1 MFHKNYLFIFISI
14 LLAFIISSFYNK
26 NMDLHFLMLFIVLSL
41 FFYIVFYYLGS
52 TRESYNNYEKKYKH
66 NYNSYDNLN
75 NHILRDHLED
85 SEHIEEEIGKKEY
98 EDKLQRKY
106 LENQQMEEEENNDY
120 PQHIYKEKKV
130 NKLYSY
136 KMHEEEEEEN
146 KLYPKQMQ
154 EEEMNNIPQNEIV
167 KPDINKILL
176 ENPISKTTSPLN
188 INISYNSQN
197 SINELDNIDKD
208 YKPYKPYKDNNDN
221 KNKSKNLGS
230 YCDNSRVYNN
240 SDWIY
245 GSNAWSND
253 PDYYIP
259 SKGCNNKYEKDNNCV
274 TEVPQPLNELINTRK
289 YRENKNVCPLMV
301 NTPWTEYKTGD
312 SEPEPYNL

>member
-1 MFHKNYLFIFISI
+1 MFNKNYLFIFISI
-14 LLAFIISSFYNK
+14 LLAFIISCFYNK
-26 NMDLHFLMLFIVLSL
+26 NIGLNFLMIFIVLSL

-52 TRESYNNYEKKYKH
+52 TKESYADYDDYNKFYTNNY
-66 NYNSYDNLN
+66 NTYDDFN
-75 NHILRDHLED
+75 NHILRDHLEE
-85 SEHIEEEIGKKEY
+85 SENVEEEINQKRYKNNFL
-98 EDKLQRKY
+98 KKY
-106 LENQQMEEEENNDY
+106 LENQQIEEELNNVY
-120 PQHIYKEKKV
+120 PSQIEEEVSNINPQQIQEEV
-130 NKLYSY
+130 NK
-136 KMHEEEEEEN
+136 
-146 KLYPKQMQ
+146 
-154 EEEMNNIPQNEIV
+154 IPY

-176 ENPISKTTSPLN
+176 ENPIDKTISPIN

-197 SINELDNIDKD
+197 SINELDNNEKKNDID
-208 YKPYKPYKDNNDN
+208 YKPYRDNTNN

-245 GSNAWSND
+245 GSNAWTND

-259 SKGCNNKYEKDNNCV
+259 NKGCSNKYEKDNNCI

-289 YRENKNVCPLMV
+289 YKENKNVCPLMI

>member
-1 MFHKNYLFIFISI
+1 MFNKNYLFIFISI

-26 NMDLHFLMLFIVLSL
+26 NMDINFLMLFIVLSL
-41 FFYIVFYYLGS
+41 FFYIIFYYLGS
-52 TRESYNNYEKKYKH
+52 SRESYSDYKRFYKH
-66 NYNSYDNLN
+66 NYHTYDNLN
-75 NHILRDHLED
+75 NHILRDNLEE
-85 SEHIEEEIGKKEY
+85 SEHVEEEIGHKEY
-98 EDKLQRKY
+98 KSNLQKKK
-106 LENQQMEEEENNDY
+106 LENHQIEEEVNNY
-120 PQHIYKEKKV
+120 HSQPI
-130 NKLYSY
+130 
-136 KMHEEEEEEN
+136 
-146 KLYPKQMQ
+146 Q
-154 EEEMNNIPQNEIV
+154 EEVNNIPYNEIV

-176 ENPISKTTSPLN
+176 EDPISKTISPLN

-197 SINELDNIDKD
+197 SINELDNKD
-208 YKPYKPYKDNNDN
+208 YKPYKPYKDNTDNTDN

-245 GSNAWSND
+245 GSNAWTND

-259 SKGCNNKYEKDNNCV
+259 NKGCSNKYEKDNNCI
-274 TEVPQPLNELINTRK
+274 TEVSQPLNELINTRK
-289 YRENKNVCPLMV
+289 YKENKNVCPLMI

>member
-1 MFHKNYLFIFISI
+1 MFNKNYLFIFISI
-14 LLAFIISSFYNK
+14 LLAFIISTFYNK
-26 NMDLHFLMLFIVLSL
+26 NMDITFLMMFILLSL

-52 TRESYNNYEKKYKH
+52 TRESYSDYNRFYTNNYH
-66 NYNSYDNLN
+66 SYDNLN
-75 NHILRDHLED
+75 NHILRNTLEE
-85 SEHIEEEIGKKEY
+85 SEDIEEEIHQKEY
-98 EDKLQRKY
+98 KY
-106 LENQQMEEEENNDY
+106 NLPKKHLETQQVEEETSNSNPQQIKEEEENN
-120 PQHIYKEKKV
+120 
-130 NKLYSY
+130 
-136 KMHEEEEEEN
+136 
-146 KLYPKQMQ
+146 
-154 EEEMNNIPQNEIV
+154 IPYNEIV
-167 KPDINKILL
+167 KPDINKIFL
-176 ENPISKTTSPLN
+176 ENPISKTASPLN

-197 SINELDNIDKD
+197 SINELDNNEKKNDKD
-208 YKPYKPYKDNNDN
+208 CKYSNNNDN
-221 KNKSKNLGS
+221 NNNNNNNNNDKKNSKNLGS

-259 SKGCNNKYEKDNNCV
+259 NKGCSNKYEKDNNCI

-289 YRENKNVCPLMV
+289 YKENKNVCPLMI

>member
-1 MFHKNYLFIFISI
+1 MFNKNYLFIFISI

-26 NMDLHFLMLFIVLSL
+26 NMGLNFLMLFIVLSL
-41 FFYIVFYYLGS
+41 FLYIVFYYLGS
-52 TRESYNNYEKKYKH
+52 TRESYADYNKFYTN

-75 NHILRDHLED
+75 NHILRDHLEE
-85 SEHIEEEIGKKEY
+85 SENVEEEINQKGHKDNRPKKY
-98 EDKLQRKY
+98 R
-106 LENQQMEEEENNDY
+106 ENKQMKEEEI
-120 PQHIYKEKKV
+120 H
-130 NKLYSY
+130 SY
-136 KMHEEEEEEN
+136 H
-146 KLYPKQMQ
+146 PSQMQ
-154 EEEMNNIPQNEIV
+154 EEEIHSYNPSQMQEEEINQEANNSYPSQIKQEEEEANNV

-176 ENPISKTTSPLN
+176 ENPIGKTTSPLN

-197 SINELDNIDKD
+197 SINELDNNEKKNDNN
-208 YKPYKPYKDNNDN
+208 YKPYKDNTNN
-221 KNKSKNLGS
+221 QNKSKNLGS
-230 YCDNSRVYNN
+230 YCENTRVYNN

-245 GSNAWSND
+245 GSNAWTND

-259 SKGCNNKYEKDNNCV
+259 NKGCSNKYEKDNNCI

-289 YRENKNVCPLMV
+289 YKENKNVCPLMI

>member
-1 MFHKNYLFIFISI
+1 
-14 LLAFIISSFYNK
+14 
-26 NMDLHFLMLFIVLSL
+26 MDLNFLMIFIVLSL
-41 FFYIVFYYLGS
+41 FFYVVFYYLGN
-52 TRESYNNYEKKYKH
+52 TRENYADYNKFYTNNYH
-66 NYNSYDNLN
+66 SYDNLN
-75 NHILRDHLED
+75 NHILRDHLEE
-85 SEHIEEEIGKKEY
+85 SEYIEEENGKKEY
-98 EDKLQRKY
+98 KNHKIEEKI
-106 LENQQMEEEENNDY
+106 NQEEYRHNLHQIEEEVSNIHPSQIQEETNNY
-120 PQHIYKEKKV
+120 PSQI
-130 NKLYSY
+130 
-136 KMHEEEEEEN
+136 
-146 KLYPKQMQ
+146 Q
-154 EEEMNNIPQNEIV
+154 EEEVNKIPYNEIV

-176 ENPISKTTSPLN
+176 ENPIGKTTSPLN

-197 SINELDNIDKD
+197 SINELDNNEKKNDID
-208 YKPYKPYKDNNDN
+208 YKPYRDNTNN

-245 GSNAWSND
+245 GSNAWTND

-259 SKGCNNKYEKDNNCV
+259 NKGCSNKYEKDNNCI

-289 YRENKNVCPLMV
+289 YKENKNVCPLMI